1 MIARPELTGSR
12 RGRRER
18 PSVEAGFTLVEMLVV
33 LGILAL
39 VATLVAPQV
48 LKYLSKARSETAK
61 VQISHIANAV
71 ELYYLETGRY
81 PSEQEGLAALM
92 AAPAGT
98 TKWNGPYLKKSGGL
112 TDPWGQPYA
121 YRFPGKHGAF
131 DIFTFGRDNA
141 PGGEGESGDVV
152 SW

>member
-1 MIARPELTGSR
+1 MVVRERSG
-12 RGRRER
+12 RGREE
-18 PSVEAGFTLVEMLVV
+18 PSGEAGFTLVEMLVV

-48 LKYLSKARSETAK
+48 LRYLSKARSETAK
-61 VQISHIANAV
+61 VQINHIANAV
-71 ELYYLETGRY
+71 ELYYLENGRY
-81 PSEQEGLAALM
+81 PSEQEGLAALI
-92 AAPAGT
+92 APPAGA
-98 TKWNGPYLKKSGGL
+98 TKWNGPYLKKADGL
-112 TDPWGQPYA
+112 KDPWGQAYV

-131 DIFTFGRDNA
+131 DVFSFGRDNA